1 MTIQFVTGD
10 LSQNKKSLL
19 IQAIMD
25 QLKETPDLKVY
36 YIVPEHLKFEMEKFV
51 LEEIRDHQV
60 DQASSI
66 FNLQVASF
74 SRLNWFLMKDQ
85 KPSHEISDL
94 GLSMI
99 VRQVLSQYR
108 ENLVVY
114 QKQAH
119 YQGFIEDLVVL
130 FKEFI
135 EGNIQV
141 EDLQVEPAQD
151 FTWMD
156 LEIEKQKELQ
166 MLYQAFLKAL
176 SDFRID
182 NFAKQEDLMDYINH
196 QNLNKYLFVMD
207 HYYYFNSQEMQLLLS
222 LAKHACKV
230 KIVLPIKS
238 AELRANQALMTT
250 ALPYAT
256 YYRIRSLAQQMG
268 LAIEPDWEI
277 KDQAFNYQDSI
288 LSLAQAFK
296 AQQDLLPSATHQRAD
311 RDFNSHRFLQFD
323 SIQSELRYVSNRI
336 HYLVTKKGYRYKDIQ
351 VYTRDLEAYQS
362 MIAPI
367 LAANQIP
374 YFFDHA
380 KAMTDHPLFTLI
392 QHLIRLDRYNW
403 RLIDILEVLKSPLV
417 RLGQFHSAFAELA
430 DQDLERLVYSF
441 ENYLIAYQYEGY
453 RFANLSYDWL
463 FMTEDVFFHSAEG
476 QVYDFTLAE
485 AFSWIRTYLVEHFG
499 FNKKALKSS
508 KGQNG
513 LAASFY
519 QKLEAIGIRQALMD
533 LRDRALQRGQIEQS
547 RQDEQVWQVLV
558 NSLDEYHQIYGQ
570 ADLDLAT
577 FFEIL
582 EAGLSAATYHIIP
595 PTLDQV
601 MISNIVSP
609 QVQPC
614 KIAFVIGM
622 DQKALPAKQ
631 ARDSLLT
638 PSHRQAINQEL
649 LAHQYLS
656 DQEHQGYQMEY
667 LLAYQVLLLA
677 TDQLIISYA
686 IHQGDQ
692 VRNFSPWLQQAAD
705 IANLKLIH
713 QADYS
718 RDLTLETPLRLAD
731 FGRYAS
737 NKAPILYQI
746 HQDFMQGKSPQ
757 PAFLELLKLM
767 VDYER
772 QNKASLKASGIV
784 DLIIQTFYF
793 NDLPDKIDSDLAL
806 ALFGRNL
813 SLSVSRIEQF
823 FADPYS
829 HFLRYGLRLKERERF
844 ELDAALSGD
853 YFHQALDQ
861 FNQLVQAQGKSL
873 ADLSEEEVKDLL
885 GGVID
890 ALNQDPNYQV
900 LSKHPRMQAIH
911 HLLNQR
917 LLYFVQLMQEQNNL
931 THYQPLASELV
942 FGTGGNSQVAGFEY
956 PLAAGGLLSIRGKI
970 DRLDRIQKGQQKLL
984 QVVDYKSGKKDF
996 DLVDAYYGLDLQL
1009 LTYLAVALKNYPDYQ
1024 PLGAFYQHLLPSFYK
1039 ADKHYAQGE
1048 VDQQTK
1054 TLLSQRTLRGF
1065 VTIEA
1070 DDLQIVESFD
1080 HQASKSRIY
1089 PVTYTKTGY
1098 HARSPF
1104 FTKEEVDLLLDYTH
1118 YQFQQ
1123 AAQAIQSGDIALA
1136 PFYENPYTLSLNAQY
1151 RVITGFDGTQSFH
1164 RYRHKQVNKKEVLAH
1179 MKEKLLNKAA
1189 SEGGDHHRN
1198 PTN

>member
-1 MTIQFVTGD
+1 MPIQFVTGD
-10 LSQNKKSLL
+10 LSQNKKSVL
-19 IQAIMD
+19 IQAIME
-25 QLKETPDLKVY
+25 QLKQTPDLQVY

-51 LEEIRDHQV
+51 LEEIRNHQSN
-60 DQASSI
+60 QASSI

-99 VRQVLSQYR
+99 VRQVLNQHR
-108 ENLVVY
+108 EKLVVY

-119 YQGFIEDLVVL
+119 YQGFIEELVLL

-141 EDLQVEPAQD
+141 ADLEVEQAQD
-151 FTWMD
+151 SPLMD

-166 MLYQAFLKAL
+166 MLYQAFLQAL

-182 NFAKQEDLMDYINH
+182 NFAKQEDLLNYISQQKLDKH
-196 QNLNKYLFVMD
+196 LFVID
-207 HYYYFNSQEMQLLLS
+207 HYYYFNSREMQLLLS
-222 LAKHACKV
+222 LAKDACKL
-230 KIVLPIKS
+230 KIVLPIK
-238 AELRANQALMTT
+238 ANELRAIQALMTT

-256 YYRIRSLAQQMG
+256 YYRIRSLAQQME
-268 LAIEPDWEI
+268 LELEPDWEI
-277 KDQAFNYQDSI
+277 KDQSFNYQPAI
-288 LSLAQAFK
+288 LNLAHAFK
-296 AQQDLLPSATHQRAD
+296 DQQDLIVSAKEHRAGID
-311 RDFNSHRFLQFD
+311 ANHHRFLQFD
-323 SIQSELRYVSNRI
+323 SIHSELRYVSNRI
-336 HYLVTKKGYRYKDIQ
+336 HYLVSQKGYRYKDIQ
-351 VYTRDLEAYQS
+351 VYTRDLEVYQS

-367 LAANQIP
+367 LSANQIP

-417 RLGQFHSAFAELA
+417 RIRLFHPAFEPLSEV
-430 DQDLERLVYSF
+430 DLDRLIYSF

-453 RFANLSYDWL
+453 RFANLTYDWL
-463 FMTEDVFFHSAEG
+463 FMTEEVAFQSADG
-476 QVYDFTLAE
+476 QNYEFTLAQ
-485 AFSWIRTYLVEHFG
+485 AIGWIRKYLVEHFA
-499 FNKKALKSS
+499 FS
-508 KGQNG
+508 KQAIRRNDKQG
-513 LAASFY
+513 LAALFY
-519 QKLEAIGIRQALMD
+519 QKLETIGVRQALMD
-533 LRDRALQRGQIEQS
+533 QRDQAIEKGEIEQS

-601 MISNIVSP
+601 MISNILSP
-609 QVQPC
+609 QVRPC

-622 DQKALPAKQ
+622 DQKALPAKH
-631 ARDSLLT
+631 AAEGLLT

-649 LAHQYLS
+649 LAHQYLA
-656 DQEHQGYQMEY
+656 DQEQQGYQMEY

-677 TDQLIISYA
+677 TDQMVISYA
-686 IHQGDQ
+686 TNQGDQ
-692 VRNFSPWLQQAAD
+692 VRNFSPWLQQALNLAG
-705 IANLKLIH
+705 LKLIH

-718 RDLTLETPLRLAD
+718 MDASLETPLTLAD
-731 FGRYAS
+731 LGRYDS
-737 NKAPILYQI
+737 NKSPILYQI
-746 HQDFMQGKSPQ
+746 HQDFMSGRNPR
-757 PAFLELLKLM
+757 PVFLKLLQLM
-767 VDYER
+767 VDYEK
-772 QNKASLKASGIV
+772 QHQGILKGNGMV

-806 ALFGRNL
+806 ELFGRNL

-829 HFLRYGLRLKERERF
+829 HFLRYGLRLKERDRF

-853 YFHQALDQ
+853 YFHQALDKL
-861 FNQLVQAQGKSL
+861 NQVIQDRRKSL

-885 GGVID
+885 GGVI
-890 ALNQDPNYQV
+890 AQLNQEPNYQV
-900 LSKHPRMQAIH
+900 LSRHPRMQAIH

-917 LLYFVQLMQEQNNL
+917 LFYFVQLMQEQNKL

-942 FGTGGNSQVAGFEY
+942 FGTGSNNQVAGFEY
-956 PLAAGGLLSIRGKI
+956 PLASGGRLTIRGKI
-970 DRLDRIQKGQQKLL
+970 DRLDQIQMGQQQLL
-984 QVVDYKSGKKDF
+984 QVIDYKSGKKDF

-1009 LTYLAVALKNYPDYQ
+1009 LTYLAVAMKNYSNHQ
-1024 PLGAFYQHLLPSFYK
+1024 ALGAFYQHLLPNFYK
-1039 ADKHYAQGE
+1039 ADKNYVDGE
-1048 VDQQTK
+1048 TDQQSK
-1054 TLLSQRTLRGF
+1054 KLLSQRSLKGF

-1070 DDLQIVESFD
+1070 DDLQTVESFD
-1080 HQASKSRIY
+1080 HQDRKSRIY
-1089 PVTYTKTGY
+1089 PVTYTKSGY
-1098 HARSPF
+1098 DSRSPF
-1104 FTKEEVDLLLDYTH
+1104 FAKEDIDLLLDYTH
-1118 YQFQQ
+1118 HQFQQ

-1136 PFYENPYTLSLNAQY
+1136 PFYENPYTLSLNAHY
-1151 RVITGFDGTQSFH
+1151 RVITGFDGTQSFQ
-1164 RYRHKQVNKKEVLAH
+1164 RYRHKQVNKKDVLAH
-1179 MKEKLLNKAA
+1179 IKEKLANEERTK
-1189 SEGGDHHRN
+1189 GGDSHGIL
-1198 PTN
+1198 TD